1 MANETAASA
10 VSERTS
16 PLHGSA
22 ARGISTFIVLLVALA
37 VFINYVDRG
46 NLSTAAS
53 LIQTELRLSNTQMGW
68 LLSAFF
74 WSYAPAQLLSGW
86 LAHRYPVRYVLVLG
100 LAGWSLATVLS
111 GLASGFAVLFALR
124 LLLGV
129 GESTF
134 YPCNA
139 KLLAEGAPEHRRGFA
154 NGLVVT
160 GQALGP
166 AVGTLFAGHL
176 MALFGWRAVF
186 IGLGII
192 SLLWVVPWLLATRH
206 RQLQSP
212 RSSSTEHVPYWQILR
227 QPSAWGSSAGS
238 FLSFYAYYFL
248 ITWLPLYLVKAR
260 ALPFDRMV
268 QVAALIYCMHAIS
281 SPLVGWLSDRLI
293 FRGRSVEHVRKTM
306 LVIGSL
312 GVAVTLLLCAHAST
326 TTCIVLLL
334 IAALSY
340 GFVTPQ
346 IFAIPQTLG
355 GPRAA
360 GKWMA
365 LQNMVG
371 NFAGIVAPIVTGFV
385 VDQTGEYF
393 VVFALSSVTSV
404 LAGVAWAFGVRR
416 VTPVDWDHTYSTR
429 SSDNPGTE
437 GIAKSR

>member
-1 MANETAASA
+1 VNETAASA
-10 VSERTS
+10 DRARPSA
-16 PLHGSA
+16 LHGVA
-22 ARGISTFIVLLVALA
+22 ARGLSTTIVLLLALA

-53 LIQTELRLSNTQMGW
+53 LIQDELRLSNTQMGW
-68 LLSAFF
+68 LLSSFF

-86 LAHRYPVRYVLVLG
+86 LAHRFQVRHVLVLG

-111 GLASGFAVLFALR
+111 GLASGFVGLFVLR

-139 KLLAEGAPEHRRGFA
+139 KLLAEGAPEHRRGGA

-166 AVGTLFAGHL
+166 AIGTLFAGRL

-186 IGLGII
+186 VGLGLV
-192 SLLWVVPWLLATRH
+192 SLLWVLPWLLATRH
-206 RQLQSP
+206 RQLQQISGL
-212 RSSSTEHVPYWQILR
+212 STKRVSYWHILR

-248 ITWLPLYLVKAR
+248 ITWLPLYLVKSR
-260 ALPFDRMV
+260 GLPFVRMV
-268 QVAALIYCMHAIS
+268 QLAALIYCMHAIS

-293 FRGRSVEHVRKTM
+293 LQGRSVERVRKTM

-312 GVAVTLLLCAHAST
+312 GVAVTLLLCAHASIT
-326 TTCIVLLL
+326 ICIVLLV
-334 IAALSY
+334 IAALSF

-346 IFAIPQTLG
+346 VFAIPQTLG
-355 GPRAA
+355 GPHAA

-371 NFAGIVAPIVTGFV
+371 NFAGIVAPIATGFV
-385 VDQTGEYF
+385 VDRTGEY
-393 VVFALSSVTSV
+393 VWAFALSSATSV
-404 LAGVAWAFGVRR
+404 LAAAAWAFGVRR
-416 VTPVDWDHTYSTR
+416 VTPVDWDHAAHG
-429 SSDNPGTE
+429 SSVRG
-437 GIAKSR
+437 